1 VRRALAERGDVL
13 ELRDAAPAGGGWGA
27 TLVLLAPREV
37 K

>member
-13 ELRDAAPAGGGWGA
+13 DFRDAAPAAGGWGA
-27 TLVLLAPREV
+27 TLVLLAAPEV